1 MQKQLAELLSAE
13 LKKRPK
19 ADAEGAKPGQA
30 PAQSLGSL
38 LALLKGPGGS
48 GSTADKNARPPAA
61 EAPDAPRPATSLES
75 EAGQGQVPPAT
86 TSPAVAEPIPSLP
99 VAAPA
104 AVEPPPPAPP
114 PPAMQASPPPAMQP
128 MPPPPAMQPLPSP
141 PEIQPPTLAEIAA
154 ATPQTAAEAPAP
166 AEKIKQERPDIKFAL
181 QSTVTG
187 AVSPFAKMPLP
198 FIKGI
203 PGAPSPDGEGAAP
216 TRSLPGETPAAPKI
230 KPDIGKPSNLQGT
243 VTAAVSPF
251 AKAPLPF
258 SSSGAGKSPLPPAQ
272 RAPKAPPKAPAD
284 LNATA
289 IGSISPFANPLPF
302 GEGAANRAP
311 SLPADAAPSPEPPAV
326 QSPKPRQLER
336 TADEVISPFHA
347 KALPFQSRSQ
357 GAPSPPQPT
366 NAPGAA
372 PPARPPEGPRGTWT
386 TPTAVEPSPPS
397 TPSSSRSAP
406 TSTPSPASS
415 SAPGSTA
422 GPQASAKTRG
432 LSIEQYA
439 SLCAELA
446 AYPAQSEQVF
456 LRYHLL
462 SAQDRAAADIEWRAR
477 LAKDPAEYKR
487 WHELYWQYCAYL
499 RG

>member
-1 MQKQLAELLSAE
+1 
-13 LKKRPK
+13 
-19 ADAEGAKPGQA
+19 
-30 PAQSLGSL
+30 
-38 LALLKGPGGS
+38 
-48 GSTADKNARPPAA
+48 
-61 EAPDAPRPATSLES
+61 
-75 EAGQGQVPPAT
+75 
-86 TSPAVAEPIPSLP
+86 
-99 VAAPA
+99 
-104 AVEPPPPAPP
+104 
-114 PPAMQASPPPAMQP
+114 
-128 MPPPPAMQPLPSP
+128 MQPLPSP
-141 PEIQPPTLAEIAA
+141 PEIQPPTLAEVAA

-187 AVSPFAKMPLP
+187 AVSPFARVPLP

-216 TRSLPGETPAAPKI
+216 TRSLPREPPAAPKI

-258 SSSGAGKSPLPPAQ
+258 SRSGAGMSPPPPAQ
-272 RAPKAPPKAPAD
+272 QAAEAPSKALAD

-311 SLPADAAPSPEPPAV
+311 SFPADAAPSSEPPAV
-326 QSPKPRQLER
+326 QSPKPRQLGR
-336 TADEVISPFHA
+336 TADEVVSPFHA

-386 TPTAVEPSPPS
+386 TPAAVEPSPPS

-406 TSTPSPASS
+406 TSTPSPTS
-415 SAPGSTA
+415 
-422 GPQASAKTRG
+422 GPPTSAKTRG

-462 SAQDRAAADIEWRAR
+462 SAQDRAAADSEWRAR
-477 LAKDPAEYKR
+477 LAKDPAEYKK

-499 RG
+499 KQPR